1 VTRDTSPSVAAT
13 DEASLVSGNTGFA
26 LALYGQLSSET
37 TGANLFYS
45 PYSVSL
51 ALAMTYVGAAAN
63 TASQMASALDFSLPV
78 ATLGPA
84 FDQLDLAIEQQP
96 TAATGADGQA
106 FSLNLADAMWGDQSL
121 SFNQPFITAA
131 AQNFGAR
138 LRTVDFAGNPTVAE
152 AAINQWVTLQ
162 TNGKIDPLLGPGA
175 ITTDTVLVLVN
186 AVYFNAGWATQFN
199 PSATK
204 QGTFT
209 RADGSTVRTSMMYSG
224 AAATTYSHGSSWQAV
239 ELPYSGGTTSMVVV
253 LPNDGAFAAVEQG
266 LTGSFYTSV
275 TAALAAP
282 GGGIDLTMPGFKI
295 HGPTVSL
302 KPALQALGMT
312 DAFDASLANFT
323 AMSALKPL
331 YIFDVVHQAYLN
343 VDGSGTEAAAA
354 TGVITGTLTIELPPP
369 PPPVTVTLDHPFFFF
384 IRDIATNTVLFV
396 GREGDPTAD

>member
-1 VTRDTSPSVAAT
+1 
-13 DEASLVSGNTGFA
+13 
-26 LALYGQLSSET
+26 
-37 TGANLFYS
+37 
-45 PYSVSL
+45 
-51 ALAMTYVGAAAN
+51 
-63 TASQMASALDFSLPV
+63 
-78 ATLGPA
+78 
-84 FDQLDLAIEQQP
+84 
-96 TAATGADGQA
+96 
-106 FSLNLADAMWGDQSL
+106 
-121 SFNQPFITAA
+121 
-131 AQNFGAR
+131 
-138 LRTVDFAGNPTVAE
+138 
-152 AAINQWVTLQ
+152 
-162 TNGKIDPLLGPGA
+162 
-175 ITTDTVLVLVN
+175 
-186 AVYFNAGWATQFN
+186 
-199 PSATK
+199 
-204 QGTFT
+204 
-209 RADGSTVRTSMMYSG
+209 MMYSG